1 MIERGKIFAESA
13 VAGVLKD
20 VEYLKTKLNAFK
32 YLEKNIKK
40 KFREMAE
47 GNDWQ
52 SALGGKA
59 NQEEVRKEFT
69 HMDEKVRNLLELVN

>member
-1 MIERGKIFAESA
+1 
-13 VAGVLKD
+13 
-20 VEYLKTKLNAFK
+20 
-32 YLEKNIKK
+32 
-40 KFREMAE
+40 MAE

>member
-20 VEYLKTKLNAFK
+20 VEDLKTKLNAFK
-32 YLEKNIKK
+32 DLEKNIKK

-52 SALGGKA
+52 SAWGGKA